1 MLDEVAEA
9 WAANGLDVDACCTA
23 AAAVAEDWEYT
34 PAENPRAAT
43 RNVRSRLTKRVDE
56 ERRVPVRLRTLAD
69 ILDPQPGTAEVL
81 HRLLD
86 WIDRADRAAQAGM
99 PKPAFTTEAG
109 EPVFPD
115 DDEEWWLT
123 DFDRRKKK
131 AAPEEPSS
139 SDPETESAAGSE
151 PGGDDDDDDD
161 DIESDEEYRT

>member
-9 WAANGLDVDACCTA
+9 WAASGLDVDAGFAA
-23 AAAVAEDWEYT
+23 AAAVTEDWEYA
-34 PAENPRAAT
+34 PAGDPQAAT
-43 RNVRSRLTKRVDE
+43 RNVRSRLTKTVAE
-56 ERRVPVRLRTLAD
+56 ERRVPVRLRSLVEV
-69 ILDPQPGTAEVL
+69 LDPQPETAEVL

-86 WIDRADRAAQAGM
+86 WIDRADRAAQAGE
-99 PKPAFTTEAG
+99 PKPAFTTAAG
-109 EPVFPD
+109 EPVFP

-151 PGGDDDDDDD
+151 PDGNDDDDDDD
-161 DIESDEEYRT
+161 DNESD